1 MKKIVKK
8 FIALFLAIICCVG
21 IVACKDDEIATG
33 DSDGK
38 VIEIKGVIAG
48 YDVQWL
54 TAIVNEFNKVYKDEY
69 EAVIT
74 LTDTSI
80 DAANEIK
87 RPKYCTTDIFF
98 EYNIFDSVLPL
109 SYSILKKKDVSLI
122 EDLTDVW
129 NSPAIGMDKKPQGA
143 NLIDRVDSQ
152 AIIESVRYHGN
163 MQGFNG
169 LYGIPWQ
176 GGSEGVYV
184 NPTVLKERGNFT
196 LDDLLTTD
204 DWLNVLSTL
213 APDPTNQNN
222 LTDVNGFFPMAW
234 SQNYT
239 AGYFDNLFHILM
251 AQYEGATS
259 HSNFVALQPDTGT
272 VKDNGYSVYEKRGIY
287 ESLSVIEKLLN
298 RDWASPS
305 TTAQNHVQAEALVA
319 TGKSACMITGDYMY
333 KELEKDYADYMQ
345 NVISIKIPVISAL
358 GVKLNLCGAMH
369 NVGDRCADCNAKLR
383 AIVKAVDG
391 EADTDEQIASAQGIS
406 ADKVKTIREARG
418 YYVANH
424 GSVQAFIPSYS
435 DAKVGAK
442 LFLRFMFSDEMM
454 KLYREYTYV
463 DLPFKY
469 TNEPKA
475 DEREFMQAMYEIKSR
490 PNSRSIQCFI
500 YSNLRAQIPTYPKQ
514 NTVVATFQGLSYSH
528 QYGTPLY
535 TAKGIY
541 DDNIEYVKTKW
552 TTYLQAAGYSD

>member
-1 MKKIVKK
+1 M
-8 FIALFLAIICCVG
+8 
-21 IVACKDDEIATG
+21 
-33 DSDGK
+33 
-38 VIEIKGVIAG
+38 
-48 YDVQWL
+48 QWL

-80 DAANEIK
+80 EAANEIK
-87 RPKYCTTDIFF
+87 RPKACTTDIFF

-109 SYSILKKKDVSLI
+109 SYSILKKKDVALI

-129 NSPAIGMDKKPQGA
+129 NSPAIGTDKKPQGA

-152 AIIESVRYHGN
+152 SIVEAVKYHGN
-163 MQGFNG
+163 MPGFNG

-176 GGSEGVYV
+176 GGGEGVYV
-184 NPTVLKERGNFT
+184 NPTVLKEKGDFT

-204 DWLNVLSTL
+204 DWLAVLSAL
-213 APDPTNQNN
+213 APDPSNKDN

-234 SQNYT
+234 SQNFT

-259 HSNFVALQPDTGT
+259 HGNFLALQPDSGT
-272 VKDNGYSVYEKRGIY
+272 VKDNGYTVYEKRGIY

-298 RDWASPS
+298 RDWASPM
-305 TTAQNHVQAEALVA
+305 TTANNHVQAEALVA
-319 TGKSACMITGDYMY
+319 TGKAACMVTGDYMY
-333 KELEKDYADYMQ
+333 KELEKDYADYMK
-345 NVISIKIPVISAL
+345 NVISIKVPVISAL
-358 GVKLNLCGAMH
+358 GVKLNLCGTAH
-369 NVGDRCADCNAKLR
+369 NEGDSCADCNAKLR
-383 AIVKAVDG
+383 EIVKAVDG
-391 EADTDEQIASAQGIS
+391 EVDTDEQIALAQGV
-406 ADKVKTIREARG
+406 AVEKVKTIREARG
-418 YYVANH
+418 YYVANN

-469 TNEPKA
+469 TNKPET
-475 DEREFMQAMYEIKSR
+475 DNRDFMQAMYEIKSR
-490 PNSRSIQCFI
+490 SNSRSIQGFI

-535 TAKGIY
+535 TAQGIY
-541 DDNIEYVKTKW
+541 NDNIEYVKVKW
-552 TTYLQAAGYSD
+552 TTYLQAAGLTD